1 MIARI
6 GTAWLELNAL
16 NAGYQL
22 ARHWGQG
29 EAVSLLMGAL
39 MLAGAHITAEII
51 AAASAVLKP
60 SS

>member
-1 MIARI
+1 MIARAAI
-6 GTAWLELNAL
+6 LWLELNAL

-22 ARHWGQG
+22 AHHWGQG

-39 MLAGAHITAEII
+39 MLAGAHIAAEVI
-51 AAASAVLKP
+51 AAATAVLKP